1 MKPRGSQPPW
11 LRYLYGHGRSQKP
24 RTSSR
29 SFPSITVVCSPNC
42 QRHSSL
48 IPVLRVTAR
57 AFERPEHDA
66 LVSPSGTTAR
76 TYNKGWRASVATSQP
91 THSLRPP
98 FRGPTSA
105 TPLHSFSSDTPF
117 TTQKMRSGHLSV
129 LLPFIFVAQVAA
141 HGYVKTVSI
150 DGTSYAGNVPYR
162 APTSKSPPAQRM
174 PDLISC

>member
-1 MKPRGSQPPW
+1 MASF
-11 LRYLYGHGRSQKP
+11 RSN
-24 RTSSR
+24 
-29 SFPSITVVCSPNC
+29 F
-42 QRHSSL
+42 
-48 IPVLRVTAR
+48 A
-57 AFERPEHDA
+57 
-66 LVSPSGTTAR
+66 
-76 TYNKGWRASVATSQP
+76 
-91 THSLRPP
+91 THSLPS
-98 FRGPTSA
+98 PTLSG
-105 TPLHSFSSDTPF
+105 TNIGHPLHSFSSDTPF